1 MHRVLIRDIQNTD
14 HGLLPVAERQ
24 RREYYG
30 MDDLKLLEDE
40 IDTAMV

>member
-1 MHRVLIRDIQNTD
+1 MVYFQWPKD
-14 HGLLPVAERQ
+14 